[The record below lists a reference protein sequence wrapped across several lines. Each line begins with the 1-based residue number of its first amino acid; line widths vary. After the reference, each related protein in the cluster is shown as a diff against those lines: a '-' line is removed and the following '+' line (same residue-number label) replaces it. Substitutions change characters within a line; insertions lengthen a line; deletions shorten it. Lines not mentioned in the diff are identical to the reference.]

1 MKTGGIKL
9 NTIFQTRLNR
19 HQRCRIVLVNSDK
32 KDEKETSLLL
42 PK

>member
-1 MKTGGIKL
+1 MKIVNG
-9 NTIFQTRLNR
+9 FQPKVEPISLISDLPTR
-19 HQRCRIVLVNSDK
+19 SDK